1 MTFNGYCM
9 VWTSPFT
16 TCSAMMGESR
26 VAPTPTYPYPNLNPI
41 PSLYL
46 LHPTNSSTERYV
58 SQEKVERCTSTK
70 HPVLP
75 GKKDVVGHRNIPLYF
90 ESETIATD
98 STGSIRYF
106 PNGHLKQH
114 YPDEEIA
121 RERRERRKQLK
132 RKTASVQAQ
141 LNLLAAPLNV
151 AATEERPPV
160 AAVEQWTH
168 RAAGGEGENEGD
180 RETILK

>member
-1 MTFNGYCM
+1 M
-9 VWTSPFT
+9 
-16 TCSAMMGESR
+16 
-26 VAPTPTYPYPNLNPI
+26 
-41 PSLYL
+41 
-46 LHPTNSSTERYV
+46 

-90 ESETIATD
+90 ESENTATD
-98 STGSIRYF
+98 STGTIRYF

-160 AAVEQWTH
+160 AAVEQWAH
-168 RAAGGEGENEGD
+168 RAAGGEGENKGD

>member
-1 MTFNGYCM
+1 
-9 VWTSPFT
+9 
-16 TCSAMMGESR
+16 MMGESR